1 MLKKLVVL
9 SLISAKIFAQSADEI
24 IFMQKMKIQ
33 KAENQAKTLINIGKS
48 FIENPY
54 VGGTLE
60 VNTKENLVCN
70 LRQFDCWTFV
80 ENTLALT
87 QTKFSAENSFI
98 TYSDNL
104 QKLRYRDGKINGY
117 GSRLHYFLE
126 WMYQAEKNGF
136 VKNITKE
143 IGGERVDKSINFMT
157 RHRGLYPGLRDENA
171 YHKVQDSENRLN
183 LRSFIYIPKSKVS
196 QVESQIKEGDIIAI
210 TSNVEGL
217 DVNHEGFAVKVG
229 GRIHLLHASQELKKV
244 VVSDEPLANYLNR
257 IKKHAGIMVLRV
269 ND

>member
-1 MLKKLVVL
+1 MLKRIILL
-9 SLISAKIFAQSADEI
+9 FFISSKIYAQSADEM

-33 KAENQAKTLINIGKS
+33 KAENQANTLIKIGKS

-80 ENTLALT
+80 ESTFALT
-87 QTKFSAENSFI
+87 QTKFSTDNSFI
-98 TYSDNL
+98 YYSENL
-104 QKLRYRDGKINGY
+104 QRLRYREGRVNGY

-143 IGGERVDKSINFMT
+143 IGGERTDRTINFMT
-157 RHRGLYPGLRDENA
+157 RHRSLYPGLKDENA

-183 LRSFIYIPKSKVS
+183 LRSFVYIPKSKVS
-196 QVESQIKEGDIIAI
+196 QIENQIKEGDIIAI
-210 TSNVEGL
+210 TSNIEGL
-217 DVNHEGFAVKVG
+217 DVNHEGFAIKVG

-244 VVSDEPLANYLNR
+244 VISDEPLADYLMR
-257 IKKHAGIMVLRV
+257 IKKHSGIMVLRFAE
-269 ND
+269 